1 MREREDETAR
11 QRRTA
16 RTTPADAEGE
26 SGDRQAREEAE
37 AAVTRRAGDRDRAGD
52 SDRAGADGHRA
63 KRQRPGLGREEQT
76 SAQNDE
82 QTREQNEERT
92 RDREA

>member
-1 MREREDETAR
+1 MRERGNEDGR
-11 QRRTA
+11 RRRTA
-16 RTTPADAEGE
+16 PTTPADAEGE
-26 SGDRQAREEAE
+26 SGDKEARETAE

-63 KRQRPGLGREEQT
+63 KRQRPGIGREEQT
-76 SAQNDE
+76 GE
-82 QTREQNEERT
+82 QQEEQT

>member
-1 MREREDETAR
+1 MRERGNEDAR
-11 QRRTA
+11 RRRTA
-16 RTTPADAEGE
+16 PTTPADAEGE
-26 SGDRQAREEAE
+26 SGDKEARETAE

-63 KRQRPGLGREEQT
+63 KRQRPGIGREEQT
-76 SAQNDE
+76 
-82 QTREQNEERT
+82 REQQEEQT

>member
-1 MREREDETAR
+1 MRERGNEDAR

-16 RTTPADAEGE
+16 PTTPADAEGE
-26 SGDRQAREEAE
+26 SGDKEARETAE
-37 AAVTRRAGDRDRAGD
+37 AAVTRRAGD

-63 KRQRPGLGREEQT
+63 KRQRPGIGREEQT
-76 SAQNDE
+76 
-82 QTREQNEERT
+82 REQQEEQT